1 MRSEVVDGMMTKI
14 PLMPLDLGSPHA
26 RPAPMAAPSR
36 RGAISERTGR
46 ACRIPRGVGQ
56 ALDHGRR
63 SAGSGLEVHHLL
75 SDGIDRV
82 CVGRYYCGDYA
93 IHRGDRLAGL
103 VRVTAVVVAMAVGAI
118 GGFLLAFPVTLL
130 LAWVLTVTG
139 AVDPGPDDEGGNLLV
154 MLFLVFLVTV
164 PAGAIVTGRW
174 AWRRLARADV

>member
-1 MRSEVVDGMMTKI
+1 M
-14 PLMPLDLGSPHA
+14 
-26 RPAPMAAPSR
+26 
-36 RGAISERTGR
+36 
-46 ACRIPRGVGQ
+46 
-56 ALDHGRR
+56 
-63 SAGSGLEVHHLL
+63 
-75 SDGIDRV
+75 
-82 CVGRYYCGDYA
+82 
-93 IHRGDRLAGL
+93 AGL